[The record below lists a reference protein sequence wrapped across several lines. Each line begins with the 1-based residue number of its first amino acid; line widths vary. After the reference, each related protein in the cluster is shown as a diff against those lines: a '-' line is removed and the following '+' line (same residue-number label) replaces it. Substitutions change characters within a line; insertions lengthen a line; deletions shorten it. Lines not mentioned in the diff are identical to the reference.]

1 MGRAV
6 YGNPWLFNRERRV
19 EDISL
24 NEKFAALLEHA
35 HLFVETFGD
44 ERSFIGMRKHLMAYA
59 SGFPGAKEFRISLE
73 NIECV
78 EDVEQAV
85 EAFRKGHGDLLKVS
99 WTALIVLYSFDMF
112 IEEFEDRIHTVDAR
126 EHILLEI
133 MRGYFG
139 MTQDEMFRE
148 MHNMVSTTVKI
159 LKEKGIEIPFSGAHA
174 HAHMHA
180 SGGCPGSKV
189 IDFKK
194 PKTQN
199 PRPKAGVFREISQPR
214 AGPYRS
220 RRPEPASLKVI
231 RSIQK
236 N

>member
-99 WTALIVLYSFDMF
+99 
-112 IEEFEDRIHTVDAR
+112 
-126 EHILLEI
+126 
-133 MRGYFG
+133 
-139 MTQDEMFRE
+139 
-148 MHNMVSTTVKI
+148 
-159 LKEKGIEIPFSGAHA
+159 
-174 HAHMHA
+174 
-180 SGGCPGSKV
+180 
-189 IDFKK
+189 
-194 PKTQN
+194 
-199 PRPKAGVFREISQPR
+199 
-214 AGPYRS
+214 
-220 RRPEPASLKVI
+220 
-231 RSIQK
+231 
-236 N
+236 